1 MGIDTC
7 TEVGGEGHPHS
18 MKKLNKKEDPRKGEG
33 EFHKIVLEGLP
44 YTHNMYIRTLRP
56 FLDIAKYNRHHFKC
70 FFSSSFL
77 RHINRFWA
85 SKIRN
90 DQCKEFCT
98 VRKIS
103 LEITLNLFHKSWS
116 GESRK
121 CCISVFDVVLFF
133 QEITGQTEQEQKYL
147 ERVEEEDFGQGTI
160 GRVRIFM
167 RMVVLVMVIIM
178 MRIVRRTTA
187 RVRVIWMSTCLNT
200 CGDAGMNSIEYF
212 VVGQCSAQN
221 W

>member
-1 MGIDTC
+1 M
-7 TEVGGEGHPHS
+7 
-18 MKKLNKKEDPRKGEG
+18 
-33 EFHKIVLEGLP
+33 
-44 YTHNMYIRTLRP
+44 
-56 FLDIAKYNRHHFKC
+56 
-70 FFSSSFL
+70 
-77 RHINRFWA
+77 
-85 SKIRN
+85 
-90 DQCKEFCT
+90 
-98 VRKIS
+98 
-103 LEITLNLFHKSWS
+103 EITLNIFYKSWS

-121 CCISVFDVVLFF
+121 CCISVFDVFLFF

-178 MRIVRRTTA
+178 MRIIGRTTA
-187 RVRVIWMSTCLNT
+187 RVIWMSTCPNT
-200 CGDAGMNSIEYF
+200 CVDAGMNSIEYF